1 MSSVQ
6 KHTLRIVEDI
16 VDGVSQWFSYRFF
29 FWTGFKCACSYS
41 IILKI
46 VLSIYGWDLTH
57 RDNKLT
63 L

>member
-29 FWTGFKCACSYS
+29 FGLVSN
-41 IILKI
+41 
-46 VLSIYGWDLTH
+46 VLVHTQ
-57 RDNKLT
+57 
-63 L
+63 